1 MTKFEEEANSMIH
14 YQERQ
19 ELFQE
24 MFEEYHL
31 LMEIEFG
38 NATIMEKGDVED
50 DR

>member
-1 MTKFEEEANSMIH
+1 MRFDEEINSVIR

-31 LMEIEFG
+31 LMELELG
-38 NATIMEKGDVED
+38 NAIIMEKGDVED
-50 DR
+50 DKQ